1 MKSTTPVCLLKP
13 REAADV
19 LGICARS
26 LWTLTQREELPCVRI
41 GRSVRYDMADLV
53 AFIEAKKNK
62 ASN

>member
-1 MKSTTPVCLLKP
+1 MKSTTHVCLLKP

-19 LGICARS
+19 LGICERS

-53 AFIEAKKNK
+53 AFIESNKNK
-62 ASN
+62 ASK